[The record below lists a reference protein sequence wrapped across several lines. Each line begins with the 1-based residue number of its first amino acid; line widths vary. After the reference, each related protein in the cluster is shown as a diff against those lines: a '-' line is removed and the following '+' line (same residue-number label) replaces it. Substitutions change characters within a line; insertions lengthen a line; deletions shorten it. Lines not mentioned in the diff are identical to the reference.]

1 MRGTRRAVFSGVAF
15 LERRK
20 GDAHRTL
27 DRRRTYIDVVER
39 VLGSCLPSE
48 IVRHPSLFTR
58 LDFGQS
64 VIGSTVSEVQV
75 DVLDDTDPSDHN

>member
-1 MRGTRRAVFSGVAF
+1 MRGTRRALFGGVTF
-15 LERRK
+15 LDRRK
-20 GDAHRTL
+20 GDTHRTL

-48 IVRHPSLFTR
+48 IVRHPSIFSR

-64 VIGSTVSEVQV
+64 VIGSTVSDVQV
-75 DVLDDTDPSDHN
+75 DFLDDTDPSDHD